1 MAAQSCWEDI
11 NMLDDSDASFRDL
24 SSVFSYICFLWEKL
38 IQCSESASNFAVE
51 CWGWFRTVIA
61 VSTLAWMLNE
71 SNLSWVFIQLFLQV
85 SAILSVYNV
94 IQTFGTV
101 FAQLQRWVNTQKR
114 WIAILKSIC
123 SSSQPSTMVPAIFLW
138 HTGIFL
144 KVFYPKIR
152 TRKQSSYYEAAQC
165 KHTHL
170 ALLLEHCEVI

>member
-24 SSVFSYICFLWEKL
+24 SSVFSYICFL
-38 IQCSESASNFAVE
+38 CSESASNFAVE
-51 CWGWFRTVIA
+51 CWGWFRTVTA

-71 SNLSWVFIQLFLQV
+71 SNLSWVFIQLFLQI
-85 SAILSVYNV
+85 SAILCVYNV

-123 SSSQPSTMVPAIFLW
+123 SSSQPSTMVPAIFLSNL
-138 HTGIFL
+138 HIFESL
-144 KVFYPKIR
+144 PPKD
-152 TRKQSSYYEAAQC
+152 QNS
-165 KHTHL
+165 
-170 ALLLEHCEVI
+170 